1 MIDFVR
7 VFYKDKQSFESYV
20 MSEERFQEVDCVLGY
35 HTGEVK
41 YPYRANVE
49 NVEVIIT
56 EKVGYVLGSLHK
68 FFNSWRTGKEH
79 NYNDFTYSNLIE
91 VIDYLSL
98 RIFDFENTPLT
109 QLEVGL
115 NLDLDFSP
123 KTFLEKNVLFHNL
136 KRINLDKN
144 YNGGGKMLQYDY
156 TQYYVKIYDKGKM
169 YRQKKN
175 ILRFEIKLI
184 RKKIIQN
191 NGVFTISDLRNKEIL
206 KELFE
211 LLIEKFDEM
220 LIIDDYKE
228 KNIDEKD
235 LLLLQKYT
243 NSRFWMV
250 ELQNKSRTTKANHSR
265 KLNALLVKYDLLNL
279 KSSLKLQLIQ
289 KYNHFINN

>member
-7 VFYKDKQSFESYV
+7 IYYRDKQRFENYV
-20 MSEERFQEVDCVLGY
+20 MSEQRFQDVECVLGY

-41 YPYRANVE
+41 YPYRANIE
-49 NVEVIIT
+49 NMEIIIT

-68 FFNSWRTGKEH
+68 FYNSWKTGKEQ

-98 RIFDFENTPLT
+98 RILDFENTPLT

-115 NLDLDFSP
+115 NLDLYFSP
-123 KTFLEKNVLFHNL
+123 KIFLERNVLFHNL
-136 KRINLDKN
+136 KRINLDKK
-144 YNGGGKMLQYDY
+144 YKGGGKMLQYDY
-156 TQYYVKIYDKGKM
+156 SQYYVKIYDKGKM

-211 LLIEKFDEM
+211 LLLEKFDEM
-220 LIIDDYKE
+220 LIIDDYRE

-235 LLLLQKYT
+235 LLPLQKYT

-250 ELQNKSRTTKANHSR
+250 ELKNKTRTTKANHSR
-265 KLNALLVKYDLLNL
+265 KLNALLLKYDLSNL
-279 KSSLKLQLIQ
+279 KSSLRLQLIQ
-289 KYNHFINN
+289 KYYHFINN